1 MPQIPNNR
9 FHIIKDPVH
18 GSMQFSDEEAQW
30 IFPFVDHENLQR
42 LRHIKQ
48 AGLCDWFFPG
58 AVHTRFNHS
67 LGCSYVAGQIAN
79 KIGLSTEEKQIV
91 MMACLLHDI
100 GHGPFSHVF
109 EDVFYKKSIKHEM
122 WTPYFLQEFCE
133 EKFLKKANQYNKK
146 SPITREK
153 LLLIEKIILHQ
164 DQEKKLLSDIV
175 SSQLDADRLDYLLRD
190 SHFCGVKYGEY
201 DFRWLLHCLTIVK
214 EKNKKR
220 LGVISSGIGAI
231 EHYLMARRLMTQNV
245 YQYPKKTVSEF
256 FLTEFLKYLA
266 EGLLEDK
273 RFEPVKQKTLAKFI
287 IQVSHFNQEI
297 KQSTNSKKV
306 IQTFLKNNYEFY
318 KTLYD
323 YDVFSVLRE
332 CAQMNF
338 DHPAILLAKRIQTRA
353 LPKAIAIR
361 SEHHQQAKNLIDKV
375 KKENTKK
382 IADWQLRLFN
392 LPHQSYQA
400 EHDPILMRDESGKVK
415 HLHERSFILSALS
428 DRWENLSFICLD
440 QEILSLPIVKK
451 LCEALRKLV

>member
-1 MPQIPNNR
+1 
-9 FHIIKDPVH
+9 
-18 GSMQFSDEEAQW
+18 MQFSSEEAQW

-67 LGCSYVAGQIAN
+67 LGCCYVAGQIAN
-79 KIGLSTEEKQIV
+79 KIGLSATEKQTV
-91 MMACLLHDI
+91 MLACLLHDI

-109 EDVFYKKSIKHEM
+109 EDVFYKKSIRHEM
-122 WTPYFLQEFCE
+122 WTPYFIKEFSSE
-133 EKFLKKANQYNKK
+133 AFLSKINKK
-146 SPITREK
+146 NKTLPITPES
-153 LLLIEKIILHQ
+153 LLTIEKIIMH
-164 DQEKKLLSDIV
+164 QEKQKILLVDIV

-201 DFRWLLHCLTIVK
+201 DFRWLLHCLTIVENK
-214 EKNKKR
+214 GKKR
-220 LGVISSGIGAI
+220 LGVISSGIGAV

-245 YQYPKKTVSEF
+245 YQYPKKNACEF

-266 EGLLEDK
+266 QGLLEDK

-287 IQVSHFNQEI
+287 IQVNHFNSEI
-297 KQSTNSKKV
+297 KTSKNKEKT
-306 IQTFLKNNYEFY
+306 IQQFLKNNYEFY

-353 LPKAIAIR
+353 LPKAIAINPNHY
-361 SEHHQQAKNLIDKV
+361 EKAKLMVDEVKEKHKNLIDS
-375 KKENTKK
+375 
-382 IADWQLRLFN
+382 WQLRILN

-400 EHDPILMRDESGKVK
+400 EHDPLLMRDESGKVK
-415 HLHERSFILSALS
+415 HLHERSFILNVLS
-428 DRWENLSFICLD
+428 DRWESSSLVSIDQNILHLTAVKQLCEKLKSFI
-440 QEILSLPIVKK
+440 
-451 LCEALRKLV
+451 